1 MKYIRW
7 VGLFVLIV
15 LVGCF
20 YASEIENLENRE
32 NIHYYVI
39 TLRSEDR
46 MQNIEQQQ
54 HKISSTMEIVDGVV
68 GKNLTESEIRSMQDP
83 VIEYAKGNIDHIK
96 KNEIGCYLSHY
107 RLYQKIAAEPNAST
121 YSVVLEDDFV
131 INRDF
136 ESELRQAL
144 DKIHDFDILYLYLT
158 GHTQTEKKSQNV
170 CVIDHDMNLY
180 GITGYVVKNQ
190 NIHKLL
196 DVTKVMKEQIDVQL
210 QNAIHAKKL
219 EAYKF
224 CPYIV
229 NVSGLPSTIQTAS

>member
-7 VGLFVLIV
+7 FGLVVLVV

-20 YASEIENLENRE
+20 YASEKENLENRE

-39 TLRSEDR
+39 TLQSEDR
-46 MQNIEQQQ
+46 MKNIEQQQ
-54 HKISSTMEIVDGVV
+54 PKISSTIEIVDGVV
-68 GKNLTESEIRSMQDP
+68 GKNLTEREIRSMQDP
-83 VIEYAKGNIDHIK
+83 IIEFANGNLDNIK

-107 RLYQKIAAEPNAST
+107 RLYQTIATKPNAST
-121 YSVVLEDDFV
+121 YSVVFEDDFV
-131 INRDF
+131 INTDF
-136 ESELRQAL
+136 ESELQQAL
-144 DKIHDFDILYLYLT
+144 DKIHDFDILYLYLS
-158 GHTQTEKKSQNV
+158 GHKKTEPKSQNV
-170 CVIDHDMNLY
+170 CLIDSDMNVF
-180 GITGYVVKNQ
+180 GTTGYVVKNQ

-196 DVTKVMKEQIDVQL
+196 DETKVMKHQIDVQL

-229 NVSGLPSTIQTAS
+229 NVSGLPSTIQTTS